1 MGEFVSPLATTTP
14 MWWGVRDP
22 VLESDVARSVPG
34 DATALTAEDSF
45 KRAVPTTN
53 PIRDL
58 RDRWSNTLRDTVR
71 EHPLASLAGALA
83 IGALIA
89 RIRR

>member
-22 VLESDVARSVPG
+22 VLESDVARSVAG
-34 DATALTAEDSF
+34 DTTALAAEDFF
-45 KRAVPTTN
+45 KRAVSTTN
-53 PIRDL
+53 PIRDM

-71 EHPLASLAGALA
+71 DHPLAALAGALA